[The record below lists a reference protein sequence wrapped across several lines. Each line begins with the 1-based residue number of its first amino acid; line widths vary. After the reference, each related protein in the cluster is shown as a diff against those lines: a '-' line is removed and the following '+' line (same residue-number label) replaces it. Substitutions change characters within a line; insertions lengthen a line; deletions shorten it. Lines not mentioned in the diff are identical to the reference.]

1 LALFENL
8 SDKLQQAFKRL
19 TGKGKLSEE
28 DVGEGMRL
36 VRMALLEADVNFK
49 VVRDFVGR
57 VKERAVGQEVL
68 AGLNPGQQVIK
79 IVHEEMINL
88 LGGDYVGLNLQP
100 KPPTILMMCGLQGAG
115 KTTHAAKLALKLKK
129 EGSRPLLVAAD
140 IYRPAAIKQLE
151 VLGRQIDIPVFQM
164 GQADPVAIAQGGFD
178 HAALH
183 HRDVI
188 ILDTAGR
195 LHVDDELMGEL
206 QRIKEAVRPHEVLLT
221 VDAMTGQDCVTV
233 AEHFDSKLGI
243 TGILLTKLD
252 SDARGGAALS
262 LRAVTG
268 KPIKF
273 AGVGEKMDALEPF
286 HPDRMAS
293 RILGMGDVL
302 TLIEKAQEQY
312 DEKKALELQRKMM
325 KADFTF
331 EDFLDQ
337 MRTMR
342 KMGPL
347 KDLLSMIPGLGK
359 QLKDVEIDEKQMT
372 HTEAMILS
380 MTPWE
385 RRHPDRIDHSRRRRI
400 AVGSGRPIADVHR
413 LIKQFD
419 ESRKMM
425 KQLAGME
432 KTMKKGRMPGNFSS
446 LFGGSRNPFK
456 R

>member
-1 LALFENL
+1 
-8 SDKLQQAFKRL
+8 
-19 TGKGKLSEE
+19 
-28 DVGEGMRL
+28 
-36 VRMALLEADVNFK
+36 
-49 VVRDFVGR
+49 
-57 VKERAVGQEVL
+57 
-68 AGLNPGQQVIK
+68 
-79 IVHEEMINL
+79 
-88 LGGDYVGLNLQP
+88 
-100 KPPTILMMCGLQGAG
+100 
-115 KTTHAAKLALKLKK
+115 
-129 EGSRPLLVAAD
+129 
-140 IYRPAAIKQLE
+140 
-151 VLGRQIDIPVFQM
+151 
-164 GQADPVAIAQGGFD
+164 
-178 HAALH
+178 
-183 HRDVI
+183 
-188 ILDTAGR
+188 
-195 LHVDDELMGEL
+195 
-206 QRIKEAVRPHEVLLT
+206 
-221 VDAMTGQDCVTV
+221 
-233 AEHFDSKLGI
+233 
-243 TGILLTKLD
+243 
-252 SDARGGAALS
+252 
-262 LRAVTG
+262 
-268 KPIKF
+268 
-273 AGVGEKMDALEPF
+273 MDALEPF